1 MSRLGEKVRPQ
12 RWASSS
18 PASHSKP
25 PTLWFSPSLWGGL
38 DGPSALKT
46 EVTVGQK
53 PKGSD
58 SSYAGGGDSQM
69 LFFFAI
75 HDKHCFEL
83 PFIQILTCMLFVW
96 YSQWSTLRDFWWH
109 IILWDLTTLF
119 WPCGCCWGLHHLQIF
134 LWNSTGETYQMD
146 EDWTDVFAENQ

>member
-83 PFIQILTCMLFVW
+83 PFIQILTCTLFVC